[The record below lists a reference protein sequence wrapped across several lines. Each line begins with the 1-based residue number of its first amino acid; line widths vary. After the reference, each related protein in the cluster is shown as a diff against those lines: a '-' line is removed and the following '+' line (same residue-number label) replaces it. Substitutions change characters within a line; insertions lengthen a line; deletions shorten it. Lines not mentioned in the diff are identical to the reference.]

1 MAHLMQIILEEMNF
15 EESSEKFRLVKV
27 TPDPANVL
35 TEDGLEKLQQMAIR
49 IKCSKYANG
58 KTLEVRNCNG
68 GGNVHFLTPYSVL
81 ESLLDEQLTLKTFA
95 CCQFQKEQSTDECK
109 TMVYNAVNL

>member
-1 MAHLMQIILEEMNF
+1 MAHLIQIILEAMNF
-15 EESSEKFRLVKV
+15 EESSEKFRLVKI
-27 TPDPANVL
+27 TPDTANVL

-58 KTLEVRNCNG
+58 KTEVRNCNG
-68 GGNVHFLTPYSVL
+68 GNIHFLTPYSVL

>member
-1 MAHLMQIILEEMNF
+1 MAHLIQIILEAMNF
-15 EESSEKFRLVKV
+15 EESSEKFRLVKI
-27 TPDPANVL
+27 TPDTANVL

-58 KTLEVRNCNG
+58 KTEVRNCN

-81 ESLLDEQLTLKTFA
+81 ESLLDEQWTLKTFA

>member
-1 MAHLMQIILEEMNF
+1 
-15 EESSEKFRLVKV
+15 
-27 TPDPANVL
+27 
-35 TEDGLEKLQQMAIR
+35 MAIR

-58 KTLEVRNCNG
+58 KTEVRNCN

>member
-1 MAHLMQIILEEMNF
+1 MAYLIQIILEAMNF
-15 EESSEKFRLVKV
+15 EESSEKFRLVKI
-27 TPDPANVL
+27 TPDTANVL

-58 KTLEVRNCNG
+58 KTEVRNCN

>member
-1 MAHLMQIILEEMNF
+1 MAHLIQIILEAMNF
-15 EESSEKFRLVKV
+15 EESSEKFRLVKI
-27 TPDPANVL
+27 TPDTANVL

-58 KTLEVRNCNG
+58 KTKVRNCN

>member
-1 MAHLMQIILEEMNF
+1 MAHLIQIILEAMNF
-15 EESSEKFRLVKV
+15 EESSEKFRLVKI
-27 TPDPANVL
+27 TPDTANVL

-58 KTLEVRNCNG
+58 KTEVRNCNG
-68 GGNVHFLTPYSVL
+68 GNVHFLTSYSVL

>member
-1 MAHLMQIILEEMNF
+1 MAHLIQIILEAMNF
-15 EESSEKFRLVKV
+15 EESSEKFRLVKI
-27 TPDPANVL
+27 TPDTANVL

-58 KTLEVRNCNG
+58 KTEVRNCN

-81 ESLLDEQLTLKTFA
+81 ESLLDDQLTLKTFE